1 MSKPML
7 STTMDQARLL
17 EVCADPD
24 WVLQQKF
31 DGHRLLIRFQDGILR
46 GFSRNGTQKEV
57 PLVVADSLAPISRLG
72 EFWLDGELVHQTGNR
87 RGSVYH
93 VFDMM
98 VDWAPELAFA
108 ARSGMVDAI
117 VGQLNSSVVVAVETV
132 YEELEKIG
140 FIRTMIES
148 GAEGVIARDA
158 NGVYEAGKR
167 SMGCLRFKFTKSVDA
182 LVMEKSRGGRD
193 NLILGLWNGEG
204 FVEIGAVSALTGD
217 GPRVQKNDVVEV
229 KFLYV
234 GANGKL
240 VQPVTPRLR
249 TDKEP
254 EECLIEQL
262 Q

>member
-1 MSKPML
+1 MQ
-7 STTMDQARLL
+7 STTMDQTRLL

-24 WVLQQKF
+24 WVLQEKYN
-31 DGHRLLIRFQDGILR
+31 GHRLAIRLQDGILR
-46 GFSRNGTQKEV
+46 GFSRNGTQKEI
-57 PLVVADSLAPISRLG
+57 PLVVADALAPISRIG
-72 EFWLDGELVHQTGNR
+72 EFWLDGELIHETGNR
-87 RGSVYH
+87 SGSVYH
-93 VFDMM
+93 VFDVI

-117 VGQLNSSVVVAVETV
+117 ITQLNSRVVVAAKTV

-158 NGVYEAGKR
+158 NAAYEAGKR
-167 SMGCLRFKFTKSVDA
+167 SMGCLRFKFTKTCDA
-182 LVMEKSRGGRD
+182 LVLEKSRGGKD
-193 NLILGLWNGEG
+193 NLILGLWNGEQ
-204 FVEIGAVSALTGD
+204 FVEVGAVSALTGD
-217 GPRVQKNDVVEV
+217 GPRISKGSVVEV